1 MKLFLV
7 HCGFYDPQVSN
18 GLYEFHVN
26 LLVVAESFEVARMK
40 AKIEP
45 EFIRKRMHVDGIQ
58 MIEAV
63 KGYRLELSE
72 DLALDGQS
80 QITLKHHRDL
90 APAPTGQ

>member
-7 HCGFYDPQVSN
+7 HCGFYDPQVCN

-26 LLVVAESFEVARMK
+26 LLIVAESFEMARMK

-45 EFIRKRMHVDGIQ
+45 EFIQKRMHIDGLQ

-63 KGYRLELSE
+63 KGYRLELSL
-72 DLALDGQS
+72 DLALEDRS
-80 QITLKHHRDL
+80 LIILKHHHDL
-90 APAPTGQ
+90 APASQ

>member
-26 LLVVAESFEVARMK
+26 LLVAAESFEVARMR

-45 EFIRKRMHVDGIQ
+45 EFIRKRMHIDGIQ

-63 KGYRLELSE
+63 KGYRLGLSE
-72 DLALDGQS
+72 DLALEGQTL
-80 QITLKHHRDL
+80 ITLKHHRDL
-90 APAPTGQ
+90 APTSAGP

>member
-26 LLVVAESFEVARMK
+26 LPVVAETFEGARIK
-40 AKIEP
+40 AKSEP
-45 EFIRKRMHVDGIQ
+45 EFLQKRMHIDGIQ

-72 DLALDGQS
+72 DLVLAGQS

-90 APAPTGQ
+90 ASARTDQ